1 MGDLREFE
9 IVASR
14 VVLLKDGLMVLVTV
28 PNEFYQIV
36 MSEKESL
43 EIKATPGVGIVVL
56 EIGRIIIRL
65 IPTVFKHVVEAGKI
79 FVYLSDYDSYVME
92 PWVEG
97 AINAAELW
105 TVKGVAD
112 YLATKAASDTLAMV
126 PVVGQIPENGVV
138 AVTTASESG

>member
-1 MGDLREFE
+1 MVEFE

-36 MSEKESL
+36 MSEKKFVD
-43 EIKATPGVGIVVL
+43 IKAIPEPGIVIVKV
-56 EIGRIIIRL
+56 GRVIIRL
-65 IPTVFKHVVEAGKI
+65 LPTVFEHIVEAGKI
-79 FVYLSDYDSYVME
+79 FVYLSDYDGYVME

-105 TVKGVAD
+105 AVKGVAD
-112 YLATKAASDTLAMV
+112 YLATQAARDALPV
-126 PVVGQIPENGVV
+126 IPVVRQIPENGVV
-138 AVTTASESG
+138 AMAAATESG

>member
-1 MGDLREFE
+1 MMEFE

-36 MSEKESL
+36 MSEKNFVD
-43 EIKATPGVGIVVL
+43 IKAIPEPGIVIVKV
-56 EIGRIIIRL
+56 GRVIIRL
-65 IPTVFKHVVEAGKI
+65 TTTVFEHIVETGKI
-79 FVYLSDYDSYVME
+79 FVYLSDYDSFVME

-97 AINAAELW
+97 TINAAELW

-112 YLATKAASDTLAMV
+112 YLATQAAPDALAV
-126 PVVGQIPENGVV
+126 IPVVRQIPENGVV
-138 AVTTASESG
+138 AMAAATESG

>member
-1 MGDLREFE
+1 MMDFE

-28 PNEFYQIV
+28 PNEYYQIV
-36 MSEKESL
+36 MSEKKSVD
-43 EIKATPGVGIVVL
+43 IKAIPEPGVVIVKV
-56 EIGRIIIRL
+56 GRVIIRL
-65 IPTVFKHVVEAGKI
+65 TPSVFKHIEETGKI
-79 FVYLSDYDSYVME
+79 FVYLSDYDSYAME

-112 YLATKAASDTLAMV
+112 YMAAQAASDGLAVV
-126 PVVGQIPENGVV
+126 PVVRQVREDGVV
-138 AVTTASESG
+138 AMAAATESG

>member
-1 MGDLREFE
+1 MEFE

-36 MSEKESL
+36 MAEKKSV
-43 EIKATPGVGIVVL
+43 EIKAIPEPGIVIVKV
-56 EIGRIIIRL
+56 GRVIIRL
-65 IPTVFKHVVEAGKI
+65 TPTVFEHIVETGKI
-79 FVYLSDYDSYVME
+79 FVYLSDYDSYVMD

-112 YLATKAASDTLAMV
+112 YLATQAARDALPV
-126 PVVGQIPENGVV
+126 IPVVRQIPENGVV
-138 AVTTASESG
+138 AMAAATESG

>member
-1 MGDLREFE
+1 MMEFE

-36 MSEKESL
+36 MSEKKFVD
-43 EIKATPGVGIVVL
+43 IKTIPEPGIVIVKV
-56 EIGRIIIRL
+56 GRVIIRL
-65 IPTVFKHVVEAGKI
+65 TTTVFEHIVETGKI

-97 AINAAELW
+97 TINAAELW

-112 YLATKAASDTLAMV
+112 YLAIQAAPDSLAV
-126 PVVGQIPENGVV
+126 IPVVRQIPENGVV
-138 AVTTASESG
+138 TMTATTESG

>member
-1 MGDLREFE
+1 MMEFE
-9 IVASR
+9 ITASR

-36 MSEKESL
+36 MAEKKSV
-43 EIKATPGVGIVVL
+43 EIKAIPGPGIIIVKVGRV
-56 EIGRIIIRL
+56 IIRL
-65 IPTVFKHVVEAGKI
+65 TQTVFAHIVEAGKI

-97 AINAAELW
+97 SINAAELW

-112 YLATKAASDTLAMV
+112 YLATQESSDELAMV
-126 PVVGQIPENGVV
+126 PVIRQIPENGAIAMAV
-138 AVTTASESG
+138 ATESG

>member
-1 MGDLREFE
+1 MEFE

-36 MSEKESL
+36 MSEKKSVDINAIPE
-43 EIKATPGVGIVVL
+43 PGIVIVKV
-56 EIGRIIIRL
+56 GRVIIRL
-65 IPTVFKHVVEAGKI
+65 TPTVFEHIVEAGKI

-97 AINAAELW
+97 IINAAELW

-112 YLATKAASDTLAMV
+112 YLATQAAPDALAV
-126 PVVGQIPENGVV
+126 IPVVRQIPENGVV
-138 AVTTASESG
+138 AMAAATESG

>member
-1 MGDLREFE
+1 MEFE

-36 MSEKESL
+36 MSEKRSVD
-43 EIKATPGVGIVVL
+43 IKAIPEQGIVIVKV
-56 EIGRIIIRL
+56 GRVIIRL
-65 IPTVFKHVVEAGKI
+65 TPTVFEHIVETEKI

-112 YLATKAASDTLAMV
+112 YLATQAARDALPV
-126 PVVGQIPENGVV
+126 IPVVRQIPENGVV
-138 AVTTASESG
+138 AMAAATESG

>member
-1 MGDLREFE
+1 MEFE
-9 IVASR
+9 IAASR

-36 MSEKESL
+36 MSEKKFVD
-43 EIKATPGVGIVVL
+43 IKAIPEPGIVIVKV
-56 EIGRIIIRL
+56 GRVIIRL
-65 IPTVFKHVVEAGKI
+65 TTTVFEHIVETGKI

-97 AINAAELW
+97 TINAAELW

-112 YLATKAASDTLAMV
+112 YLAIQAAPDSLAV
-126 PVVGQIPENGVV
+126 IPVVRQIPENGVV
-138 AVTTASESG
+138 AMTATTESG

>member
-1 MGDLREFE
+1 MMEFE

-36 MSEKESL
+36 MSEKKFVD
-43 EIKATPGVGIVVL
+43 IKAIPEPGIVIVKV
-56 EIGRIIIRL
+56 GRVIIRL
-65 IPTVFKHVVEAGKI
+65 TTTVFEHIVETGKI
-79 FVYLSDYDSYVME
+79 FVYLSDYDSFVME

-97 AINAAELW
+97 TINAAELW

-112 YLATKAASDTLAMV
+112 YLATQAAPDALAV
-126 PVVGQIPENGVV
+126 IPVVRQIPENGVV
-138 AVTTASESG
+138 AMAAATESG

>member
-1 MGDLREFE
+1 MEFE

-36 MSEKESL
+36 MSEKKSVD
-43 EIKATPGVGIVVL
+43 IKAIPEAGMVIVKVGRV
-56 EIGRIIIRL
+56 IIRL
-65 IPTVFKHVVEAGKI
+65 TPSVFKHIEETGKI
-79 FVYLSDYDSYVME
+79 FVYLSDYESYVME

-112 YLATKAASDTLAMV
+112 YLAAQAASGELAVV
-126 PVVGQIPENGVV
+126 PVVGQVRENGVV
-138 AVTTASESG
+138 AMAAATESG

>member
-1 MGDLREFE
+1 MEFE

-36 MSEKESL
+36 MSEKKFVD
-43 EIKATPGVGIVVL
+43 IKAIPEPGIVIVKV
-56 EIGRIIIRL
+56 GRVIIRL
-65 IPTVFKHVVEAGKI
+65 LPTVFEHIVEAGKI

-97 AINAAELW
+97 TINSAELW
-105 TVKGVAD
+105 AVKGVAD
-112 YLATKAASDTLAMV
+112 YLATQAVPDGLAVV
-126 PVVGQIPENGVV
+126 PVVRQIPENGVV
-138 AVTTASESG
+138 AMAAATESW

>member
-1 MGDLREFE
+1 MMEFE

-14 VVLLKDGLMVLVTV
+14 VALLKDGLMVLVTV

-36 MSEKESL
+36 MSEKKSVD
-43 EIKATPGVGIVVL
+43 IKAIPEPGIVIVKV
-56 EIGRIIIRL
+56 GRVIIRL
-65 IPTVFKHVVEAGKI
+65 TPTVFEHIVEAGKI

-97 AINAAELW
+97 TINAAELW

-112 YLATKAASDTLAMV
+112 YLATQTASDSLAVV

-138 AVTTASESG
+138 AMTATTESG

>member
-1 MGDLREFE
+1 MKFE

-28 PNEFYQIV
+28 PNDFFQIV
-36 MSEKESL
+36 MSEKKSV
-43 EIKATPGVGIVVL
+43 EIKAIPEPGIVIIKV
-56 EIGRIIIRL
+56 GRVIVSL
-65 IPTVFKHVVEAGKI
+65 TSTVFEHIVETGTI

-112 YLATKAASDTLAMV
+112 YLATQAAPDALPPI
-126 PVVGQIPENGVV
+126 PVVRQIPENGVV
-138 AVTTASESG
+138 AMTAATESG

>member
-1 MGDLREFE
+1 MKFE

-28 PNEFYQIV
+28 PNDFFQIV
-36 MSEKESL
+36 MSEKKSV
-43 EIKATPGVGIVVL
+43 EIKAIPEPGIVIIKV
-56 EIGRIIIRL
+56 GRVIVSL
-65 IPTVFKHVVEAGKI
+65 TSTVFEHIVETGNI

-112 YLATKAASDTLAMV
+112 YLATQAAPDALPPI
-126 PVVGQIPENGVV
+126 PVVRQIPENGVV
-138 AVTTASESG
+138 AMTAATESG